1 MPMALRSPVGSLAAA
16 LVLAVSCLAPPL
28 QHSAAAQQVAA
39 LPEDYVSMVRL
50 YASGEEASALA
61 LLGGWGEAR
70 IRKHAGELSDAVVS
84 IRKCPACPIRLA
96 FSRFPL
102 RAALL
107 LHVDREILDQ
117 FSPPVSEHVAQC
129 GIGDQAKIIDQLTAI
144 FLLIDPE
151 AGAFLRPLYLAIAQ
165 QAQWSHCFNESQAW
179 ARAGLRFLP
188 RDVPLKM
195 ALAVASETGAFFV
208 LPPAPASVDLP
219 PSAAR
224 RRDAE
229 AARIGG
235 LWEAARQAFEEVLA
249 LSPDHAEARLRL
261 GRVLWRLQRADEAR
275 ACFEKVLSRAGEAPV
290 HYLAHL
296 FLGRVLEGRGDLSGA
311 EEQYR
316 IALSIEPDSG
326 PAAVALSQVR
336 FLQGD
341 PESAR
346 EILAAGLDAAQRRRD
361 FDPWVPYLIIQTP
374 VGEQILAGLRQ
385 GLRP

>member
-1 MPMALRSPVGSLAAA
+1 MSGSKALA
-16 LVLAVSCLAPPL
+16 LAVVLLGAGLALPSSV
-28 QHSAAAQQVAA
+28 HAQSVPA
-39 LPEDYVSMVRL
+39 LPEDYVSMVGL

-61 LLGGWGEAR
+61 LLGGWSEAR
-70 IRKHAGELSDAVVS
+70 LRKHAGELRDAVVS
-84 IRKCPACPIRLA
+84 IRKCPACPTRLA
-96 FSRFPL
+96 FSRFHL

-117 FSPPVSEHVAQC
+117 FSPPISEQVAQC
-129 GIGDQAKIIDQLTAI
+129 GTGEQAKIIDQLTAI

-151 AGAFLRPLYLAIAQ
+151 AGEFLRPLYLAIAQ
-165 QAQWSHCFNESQAW
+165 QAHWSHCFNESQGW

-208 LPPAPASVDLP
+208 LPPAPGSVDLP

-229 AARIGG
+229 AARIRG
-235 LWEAARQAFEEVLA
+235 LWEAARQAFEDVLA

-275 ACFEKVLSRAGEAPV
+275 ACFEKILSKAGEGPV
-290 HYLAHL
+290 QYLAHL

-316 IALSIEPDSG
+316 VALSVEPDSG

-341 PESAR
+341 NESAR
-346 EILAAGLDAAQRRRD
+346 NILAAGLDAARRRRD

-374 VGEQILAGLRQ
+374 VGEQILVGLRQ

>member
-1 MPMALRSPVGSLAAA
+1 MSGSKVRALVFVLLCAA
-16 LVLAVSCLAPPL
+16 LSLPA
-28 QHSAAAQQVAA
+28 SAHAQRVPA

-61 LLGGWGEAR
+61 LLGGWSQPR
-70 IRKHAGELSDAVVS
+70 IRRHAEELREAVVS
-84 IRKCPACPIRLA
+84 IRKCPACPARTA
-96 FSRFPL
+96 FAHFPL

-117 FSPPVSEHVAQC
+117 FSPPISEQVAQC
-129 GIGDQAKIIDQLTAI
+129 GTGEQAMIIDHLTAI
-144 FLLIDPE
+144 FLLIDPD
-151 AGAFLRPLYLAIAQ
+151 AGEFLRPLYLAIAQ
-165 QAQWSHCFNESQAW
+165 QAHWSHCFKESQAW
-179 ARAGLRFLP
+179 ARAGLRYLP

-208 LPPAPASVDLP
+208 LPPAPGSLDLP

-229 AARIGG
+229 AARIRG
-235 LWEAARQAFEEVLA
+235 LWEAARQAFEDVLA

-261 GRVLWRLQRADEAR
+261 GRVLWRLHRAEEAR
-275 ACFEKVLSRAGEAPV
+275 ACFEKILSKAGEAQV
-290 HYLAHL
+290 QYLAHL
-296 FLGRVLEGRGDLSGA
+296 FLGRVLEGRGELPGA

-316 IALSIEPDSG
+316 VALSIEPDSG

-346 EILAAGLDAAQRRRD
+346 EVLATGLDAARRRRD
-361 FDPWVPYLIIQTP
+361 FDPWVPYLIIQNP
-374 VGEQILAGLRQ
+374 VGEKILAGLRE

>member
-1 MPMALRSPVGSLAAA
+1 MSGSKVRDVVLVLLCAA
-16 LVLAVSCLAPPL
+16 LSLSSSV
-28 QHSAAAQQVAA
+28 HAQSVPA

-61 LLGGWGEAR
+61 LLGGWSEAR
-70 IRKHAGELSDAVVS
+70 LRHHAGELRDAVVS
-84 IRKCPACPIRLA
+84 IRKCPACPTRTA
-96 FSRFPL
+96 FAHFPL

-117 FSPPVSEHVAQC
+117 FSPPVSEQVAQC
-129 GIGDQAKIIDQLTAI
+129 GVGDQAKIIDHLTAVL
-144 FLLIDPE
+144 LLIDPA
-151 AGAFLRPLYLAIAQ
+151 AGDFLRPLYLAIAQ
-165 QAQWSHCFNESQAW
+165 QAQWSHCFNESRDW

-188 RDVPLKM
+188 RDIPLKM

-208 LPPAPASVDLP
+208 LPPAPGSMDLP
-219 PSAAR
+219 PSVQR

-229 AARIGG
+229 AARIRG
-235 LWEAARQAFEEVLA
+235 LWEAARQAFEDVLA

-261 GRVLWRLQRADEAR
+261 GRVLWRLQKADEAR
-275 ACFEKVLSRAGEAPV
+275 ACFEKILSKAGEASV
-290 HYLAHL
+290 QYLAHL

-311 EEQYR
+311 EEHYR
-316 IALSIEPDSG
+316 VALSIEPDSG

-336 FLQGD
+336 FLRGD
-341 PESAR
+341 TESAR
-346 EILAAGLDAAQRRRD
+346 EILATGLDAARRRRS

-374 VGEQILAGLRQ
+374 LGEQILAGLRQ

>member
-1 MPMALRSPVGSLAAA
+1 MSGSKALALAAVLLGAGLA
-16 LVLAVSCLAPPL
+16 LPSSV
-28 QHSAAAQQVAA
+28 HAQSVPA

-61 LLGGWGEAR
+61 LLGGWSEAR
-70 IRKHAGELSDAVVS
+70 IRKHAEELSDAVVS
-84 IRKCPACPIRLA
+84 IRKCPACPTRPA
-96 FSRFPL
+96 FSHFPL

-107 LHVDREILDQ
+107 LHVDRELLDQ
-117 FSPPVSEHVAQC
+117 FSPPISEHVAQC
-129 GIGDQAKIIDQLTAI
+129 GIGDHAKIIDHLTAI
-144 FLLIDPE
+144 LLLIDPE

-165 QAQWSHCFNESQAW
+165 QAQWSHCFNESQSW

-208 LPPAPASVDLP
+208 LPPAPGSVDLP

-229 AARIGG
+229 AARIRG
-235 LWEAARQAFEEVLA
+235 LWEAARQAFEDVLA

-275 ACFEKVLSRAGEAPV
+275 ACFERILSKAGEGPV
-290 HYLAHL
+290 QYLAHL

-316 IALSIEPDSG
+316 VALSIEPDSG

-346 EILAAGLDAAQRRRD
+346 EILATGLDAARRRRS
-361 FDPWVPYLIIQTP
+361 FDPWVPYLIVQTP